1 MIVFNPVLK
10 YGSQRVILKP
20 RRVES
25 SLCLMNFFS
34 PNEWKIQEWVAWC
47 ICHRPVETGYLIKKI
62 NLVYD
67 SSEVQEVQI
76 KEVAFNLVRAFVV
89 V

>member
-1 MIVFNPVLK
+1 
-10 YGSQRVILKP
+10 
-20 RRVES
+20 
-25 SLCLMNFFS
+25 MNFFS
-34 PNEWKIQEWVAWC
+34 SNEWKIQEWVAWC
-47 ICHRPVETGYLIKKI
+47 ICHRPVETGYLIKKT

-89 V
+89 VWKIMSPKVSGTFRKCGFVE

>member
-1 MIVFNPVLK
+1 
-10 YGSQRVILKP
+10 
-20 RRVES
+20 
-25 SLCLMNFFS
+25 MNFFS
-34 PNEWKIQEWVAWC
+34 PNEWKIQEWVTWC
-47 ICHRPVETGYLIKKI
+47 ICHRPVETGYLTKKT

-67 SSEVQEVQI
+67 SSEVQEAQI